1 LRVGFIATSP
11 DLAQRL
17 ADRKMLQTLTTS
29 DIGERVVY
37 KILSEGLYRKHV
49 ERMRNRLDSIRAR
62 SIRQMEQ
69 VGLKVDVAT
78 PAGMFAWVDAGRD
91 TNVLTEHAMAEGL
104 LLAPGSLF
112 SPSQLPSTYMRL
124 NVAALQGPEIWRFLQ
139 RELAA

>member
-1 LRVGFIATSP
+1 
-11 DLAQRL
+11 
-17 ADRKMLQTLTTS
+17 
-29 DIGERVVY
+29 
-37 KILSEGLYRKHV
+37 
-49 ERMRNRLDSIRAR
+49 MRNRLDSIRAR

-69 VGLKVDVAT
+69 VGLKVEVAP